1 MIMNLV
7 EKIPDLEQDMIE
19 RYIYDYAVRDDDY
32 LKGSF
37 AGVDYVLRH
46 WSAAKSQYLYKLF
59 GEQLILKKKISYDKD
74 NYKIRSEIY
83 DFMWDSDGVGH
94 KFVNAFSSWAN
105 QYAYNNYLNVEHY
118 CTSSWWDGP
127 NPTSY
132 ANTINQLINH
142 YDLADN

>member
-1 MIMNLV
+1 MNLV

-74 NYKIRSEIY
+74 SYKIRSEIY
-83 DFMWDSDGVGH
+83 DFMWNSYGIGN
-94 KFVNAFSSWAN
+94 KFVNAFSSPSLKNPAS
-105 QYAYNNYLNVEHY
+105 ALTVP
-118 CTSSWWDGP
+118 SP
-127 NPTSY
+127 NCWVRYSVCPE
-132 ANTINQLINH
+132 
-142 YDLADN
+142 